1 MLIFLCGALL
11 NKKNEFLAEIFTLI
25 INKLYNIYRIDQF
38 GSMVYEQPSEMG
50 TPFAYI
56 DAFTMSSNL
65 NFHVKHYNERS
76 MIGK

>member
-1 MLIFLCGALL
+1 MI
-11 NKKNEFLAEIFTLI
+11 EFVPFIVYTNIPI
-25 INKLYNIYRIDQF
+25 INEYNIYRIDQF

-56 DAFTMSSNL
+56 DSFTMSSNL
-65 NFHVKHYNERS
+65 NFHLKHYNERS